1 MEFWMS
7 SEKHI
12 SVSEAVT
19 SARKVV
25 EPVIAGLVKDVEL
38 SCGAEKWSVI
48 SIVMPDE
55 RVGDYPE
62 VKRYHKA
69 SKDIELRVQL
79 PFSEFKEAE
88 RRQQI
93 NFMLASLIR
102 SVDLASEIK
111 SLKLSESDACVLKEA
126 IEKARLTLTA

>member
-12 SVSEAVT
+12 SVNEAVT
-19 SARKVV
+19 AARKAV
-25 EPVIAGLVKDVEL
+25 EPVIAELVKDVEL

-62 VKRYHKA
+62 VKRYHKS
-69 SKDIELRVQL
+69 SKDIELRVHL
-79 PFSEFKEAE
+79 PFNEFKEADKF
-88 RRQQI
+88 QQI
-93 NFMLASLIR
+93 TLMLASLIR
-102 SVDLASEIK
+102 SIDLASEIK
-111 SLKLSESDACVLKEA
+111 SLKLPENDACVLKEV
-126 IEKARLTLTA
+126 IEKARITLTA